1 MDILERFE
9 IFLPAA
15 LLMILIVAVS
25 SLAASIILPTF
36 NHLKFSSYKRRMSS
50 MYKIFYMTDTDVVK
64 DEMSSKMIPI
74 IGRGYGNEMEKYM
87 SAISEDRLPI
97 CIVMNW
103 VRSIAEDISE
113 APLPV
118 LRIEKWHS
126 LMIKSGKS
134 ASMFTH
140 IDFIEFEKYEI
151 TFIWGCVYRWLEIY
165 SNNLLTKELSNEIIH
180 YAYPKKY
187 LKPYFDICQTSQI
200 ANFETMSSALNN
212 SNVDTKIE
220 VHGDL
225 VMNKHVDSEVNSVA
239 SGATGINVSKI

>member
-126 LMIKSGKS
+126 LMV
-134 ASMFTH
+134 
-140 IDFIEFEKYEI
+140 FIEFEKYEI